1 MRSTKRL
8 ASLAAVALG
17 IACLA
22 SPMWAQDIRLLARR
36 NKVINGIEAQLRGDY
51 RESNGTPLQLSA
63 DLENINLP
71 VGTPVAFCAK
81 NSVTLVKTKIGV
93 GKVALV
99 GGILVATVDLNI
111 NDGQLVPK
119 VNALDKL
126 QARQRALPPFNT
138 NPGCGTAILIS
149 APFK

>member
-1 MRSTKRL
+1 MRNTKRL

-17 IACLA
+17 IVCLA

-71 VGTPVAFCAK
+71 LGTPVAFCVK

-111 NDGQLVPK
+111 NDGDAVPK
-119 VNALDKL
+119 INVTDKL
-126 QARQRALPPFNT
+126 QARQRALPPFNPA
-138 NPGCGTAILIS
+138 PGCGTAILIQ